1 MDCVCASAVWL
12 RKCLG
17 LFQLQGEDSG
27 GFSFPWEL
35 LYSFE
40 LVPWI
45 CADDFFSPLLYET
58 TT

>member
-45 CADDFFSPLLYET
+45 CADDFFFPPSL
-58 TT
+58 

>member
-17 LFQLQGEDSG
+17 LFQQQGEDCG
-27 GFSFPWEL
+27 GFSFLWQL
-35 LYSFE
+35 LYSFG
-40 LVPWI
+40 LVAWI
-45 CADDFFSPLLYET
+45 CADDFFPLLHET